1 MLGAEI
7 WAVSPDPADKLS
19 SFAGKQRIGFRLLS
33 DPELQVISSWGLINP
48 KSPKVPHPAAV
59 IVDPDG
65 VIRYLKRSERSQVG
79 GDSAWR
85 QLRETGWVR
94 SSVVTVV
101 HRSPSIKAA
110 SRCSYPQKYAPS

>member
-65 VIRYLKRSERSQVG
+65 VIRYFRLDVDYSKRPSNDELLEALRKITSG
-79 GDSAWR
+79 G
-85 QLRETGWVR
+85 
-94 SSVVTVV
+94 
-101 HRSPSIKAA
+101 
-110 SRCSYPQKYAPS
+110 